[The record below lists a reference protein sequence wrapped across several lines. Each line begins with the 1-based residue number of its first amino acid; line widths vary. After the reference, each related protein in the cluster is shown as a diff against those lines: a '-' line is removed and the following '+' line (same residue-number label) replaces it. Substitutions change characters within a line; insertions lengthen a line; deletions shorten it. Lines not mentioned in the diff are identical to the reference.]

1 MLTGIGID
9 IIEIDRIRR
18 AIQRWPGFTRRI
30 FSEGERSYCDRHSDP
45 APRYAA
51 RFCAK
56 EAVAKAIGRP
66 LRWRDVEVTVEPSG
80 RPRLALS
87 GQAAAY
93 ANISEGASLLVSLSH
108 SRDYAVAYVA
118 LTFPEPTDGPA
129 ENLSPPGVWT

>member
-18 AIQRWPGFTRRI
+18 AIERWPSFTGRL
-30 FSEGERSYCDRHSDP
+30 FSEGERSYCERHSDP

-56 EAVAKAIGRP
+56 EAVAKALGRP
-66 LRWRDVEVTVEPSG
+66 LRWHDVEVALDLSG
-80 RPRLALS
+80 RPRIVLS
-87 GQAAAY
+87 GEAAAY

-108 SRDYAVAYVA
+108 SRDYAVACVA
-118 LTFPEPTDGPA
+118 LVFPESTDGPI
-129 ENLSPPGVWT
+129 ENLSPRGVWT

>member
-1 MLTGIGID
+1 VLTGIGID
-9 IIEIDRIRR
+9 IIEIERIRS
-18 AIQRWPGFTRRI
+18 AIERWPGFTERL

-66 LRWRDVEVTVEPSG
+66 LRWRDVEVTLDSSG
-80 RPRLALS
+80 RPRIVLS
-87 GQAAAY
+87 GEAAAY

-108 SRDYAVAYVA
+108 SRDYAVASVA
-118 LTFPEPTDGPA
+118 LVFGEPTDGPA